1 MTELGLQRRKTLVA
15 WRFSRLPGRVA
26 VWAALALV
34 PPFMVLALKKAG
46 LINLYYYQVLMT
58 MGINVVLAVSLNLVN
73 GFSGQFSLGHA
84 GFMAVGAYTSALLTS
99 KAANIPFLPA
109 TLAGGCAAA
118 LVAYLIGLPAFKTR
132 GDYLAVITLAFNMII
147 VNLLQNADYVGGPRG
162 LPGIRHYTEFPWV
175 WAWVVLT
182 VAVQANLMRSAHGR
196 AILAVRENEQAAE
209 LGGIDVH
216 AYKLLAFSLS
226 AFFAGVAGSLSA
238 HLLQFIAPQSF
249 NVFKSFDVLV
259 MLYLG
264 GVGSISGSF
273 TGAVLWTGLLE
284 ALRGVGVWRLVIGPL
299 LLVVLMIVRPKGILG
314 DREVPFLARSGREEV
329 TRHAASR
336 A

>member
-1 MTELGLQRRKTLVA
+1 MTELELKQQKAIWLQPVTWKGSTVA
-15 WRFSRLPGRVA
+15 GWSAFILLPP
-26 VWAALALV
+26 LA
-34 PPFMVLALKKAG
+34 VLALKEAG
-46 LINLYYYQVLMT
+46 VINLYYYQVLMV
-58 MGINVVLAVSLNLVN
+58 MGINAILSVSLNLVN

-84 GFMAVGAYTSALLTS
+84 GFMAVGAYTAALLTS
-99 KAANIPFLPA
+99 KVAALPFFVA
-109 TLAGGCAAA
+109 TLCGGGLAA
-118 LVAYLIGLPAFKTR
+118 LIAYIIGLPAFKTR

-147 VNLLQNADYVGGPRG
+147 VNLLQNTDYVGGPRG

-182 VAVQANLMRSAHGR
+182 VVVQANLMRSAHGR

-226 AFFAGVAGSLSA
+226 GFFAGVAGSLSA

-264 GVGSISGSF
+264 GVGSISGAF

-299 LLVVLMIVRPKGILG
+299 LLVVLMIARPKGILG
-314 DREVPFLARSGREEV
+314 DRELPLLARTAREEV
-329 TRHAASR
+329 ERHAAS
-336 A
+336 

>member
-1 MTELGLQRRKTLVA
+1 MTELELKQHKAIWLQPVTWSGSAVA
-15 WRFSRLPGRVA
+15 G
-26 VWAALALV
+26 WAAFVLLPPLV
-34 PPFMVLALKKAG
+34 VLALKGAG
-46 LINLYYYQVLMT
+46 IINLYYYQVLMV
-58 MGINVVLAVSLNLVN
+58 MGINAILSVSLNLVN

-84 GFMAVGAYTSALLTS
+84 GFMAVGAYTAALLTS
-99 KAANIPFLPA
+99 KVAALPFFVA
-109 TLAGGCAAA
+109 TLCGGALAA
-118 LVAYLIGLPAFKTR
+118 LIAYIIGLPAFKTR

-147 VNLLQNADYVGGPRG
+147 VNLLQNTDYVGGPRG

-182 VAVQANLMRSAHGR
+182 VVVQANLMRSAHGR

-226 AFFAGVAGSLSA
+226 GFFAGVAGSLSA

-264 GVGSISGSF
+264 GVGSISGAF

-299 LLVVLMIVRPKGILG
+299 LLVVLMIARPKGILG
-314 DREVPFLARSGREEV
+314 DRELPLLARTAREEV
-329 TRHAASR
+329 ERHAAS
-336 A
+336 